1 MTQLAIRQ
9 DFSDEQIDLIRR
21 TLCQGATADELAL
34 FLGQCRRTGLDPFS
48 RQIHAVKRWD
58 KRAGREVMSIQV
70 GIDGLRL
77 IAERTGQT
85 DGQDGPY
92 WCGQDGRWCDV
103 WLKKEPPAAARVIVF
118 RMGQSRGYVGIATA
132 TEYAQWTKDGKP
144 SGLWGKMPALML
156 AKCAES
162 LALRKAFPHELS
174 GLYTPE
180 EMSQADAIPAAVES
194 QPEPRPAITQGN
206 AQPIEAVISADV
218 LFALCQ
224 DVAELEGADVDDVI
238 QRLLA
243 ALKSEAASLD
253 DLSPT
258 ELRAAI
264 KAARKKVA
272 DLRAAGTLPGAA
284 ATASNEP
291 TDISALAH

>member
-1 MTQLAIRQ
+1 MSQLAIRQ
-9 DFSDEQIDLIRR
+9 DFTEEQIDLIRR

-34 FLGQCRRTGLDPFS
+34 FLAQCRRTGLDPFS

-58 KRAGREVMSIQV
+58 RRAGREVMSIQV
-70 GIDGLRL
+70 GIDGFRL

-85 DGQDGPY
+85 DGQDGPN
-92 WCGQDGRWCDV
+92 WCGPDGRWCDV
-103 WLKKEPPAAARVIVF
+103 WLKTEPPAAARVIVY
-118 RMGQSRGYVGIATA
+118 RKGQSRGYVGIATA
-132 TEYAQWTKDGKP
+132 AEYAQWTKDGKP

-162 LALRKAFPHELS
+162 LALRKAFPQELS

-180 EMSQADAIPAAVES
+180 EMSQSDAVPAVTES
-194 QPEPRPAITQGN
+194 QPEPRPAITQGH

-224 DVAELEGADVDDVI
+224 DVAELEGAAVDSII
-238 QRLLA
+238 QRLFA
-243 ALKSEAASLD
+243 ALKSDAASLD

-258 ELRAAI
+258 ELRAAV
-264 KAARKKVA
+264 KAARKKIA
-272 DLRAAGTLPGAA
+272 DLRAAGTLPG